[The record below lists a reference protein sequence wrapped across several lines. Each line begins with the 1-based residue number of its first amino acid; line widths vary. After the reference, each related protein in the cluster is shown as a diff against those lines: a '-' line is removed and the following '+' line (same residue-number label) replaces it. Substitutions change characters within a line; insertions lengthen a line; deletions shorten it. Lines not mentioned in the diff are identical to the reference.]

1 MEFPP
6 LSTDLM
12 ESPDCSAEQ
21 VSKANVRLAIDLA
34 TKFVLEQGLK
44 VVIESVSFS
53 LGLKMVATCRPNDL
67 ESLRSLVFST
77 L

>member
-1 MEFPP
+1 
-6 LSTDLM
+6 M

-44 VVIESVSFS
+44 VGTYKQLFFQQTLFS
-53 LGLKMVATCRPNDL
+53 IA
-67 ESLRSLVFST
+67 FY
-77 L
+77 